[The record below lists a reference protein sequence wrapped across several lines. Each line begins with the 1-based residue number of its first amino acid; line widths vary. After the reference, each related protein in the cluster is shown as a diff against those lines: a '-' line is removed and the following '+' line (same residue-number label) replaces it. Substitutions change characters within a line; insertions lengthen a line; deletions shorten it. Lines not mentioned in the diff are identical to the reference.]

1 MRSSFKGFDLSG
13 HFVRAQEGFGGTRAR
28 ASFSWTLR
36 TFRSNN
42 ATATRTSLRKWIWL
56 LSALKQLFL
65 HSYFVKCRQTLLKV
79 FSFFF
84 NPGSER
90 DVKFPRRLFTIAIK
104 RKISHFHVVV
114 VWKRQRNVQKS
125 VTHVQTFF
133 FAYWSYNCFLFVA
146 LVAVSLLDL
155 KIPDREIKL
164 RRRSWKRRK
173 KGICV
178 LSNFITS
185 ILNRSVVI
193 KGWFTTQVRKGQRI
207 GTKCNKT
214 AFLYT
219 KLV

>member
-36 TFRSNN
+36 TFRSNK

-79 FSFFF
+79 FFFFF

-133 FAYWSYNCFLFVA
+133 LLIEAIIVFFLSR
-146 LVAVSLLDL
+146 SLPSRCWIL
-155 KIPDREIKL
+155 KSLIE
-164 RRRSWKRRK
+164 RSSCDDGHENVEK
-173 KGICV
+173 KELASFQT
-178 LSNFITS
+178 LSRLF
-185 ILNRSVVI
+185 
-193 KGWFTTQVRKGQRI
+193 
-207 GTKCNKT
+207 
-214 AFLYT
+214 
-219 KLV
+219 